1 MLSRNPIM
9 RALGRGQYRRPIRV
23 VFGGPIPLSAVIERT
38 GLDPAAI
45 IEYFQTHYRGLG
57 F

>member
-1 MLSRNPIM
+1 M